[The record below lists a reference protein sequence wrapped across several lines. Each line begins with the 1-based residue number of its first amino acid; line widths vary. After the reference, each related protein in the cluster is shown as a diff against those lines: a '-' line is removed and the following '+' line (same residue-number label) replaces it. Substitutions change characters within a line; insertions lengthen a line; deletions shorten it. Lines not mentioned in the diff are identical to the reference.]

1 VPALPRIPGY
11 DVLERLG
18 SGGMGDVYRAISLED
33 RRPVA
38 LKIEGEIVA
47 LDTQSGL
54 RERFLRE
61 ARILQGLHHE
71 NLPRFYAAGE
81 LPDGRLYIAME
92 LLVGRP
98 LSRFARAKLE
108 DLVPLLI
115 QAASALRVVSE
126 SGVVHRDVSPDN
138 FFVVEAGGRSV
149 VKLIDFGIS
158 RDVEADRDGLTRAG
172 SFVGKP
178 AYCSPEQTG
187 LRPDA
192 GPVDWRTDLYSF
204 GLTLH
209 FLLRGTAL
217 FPQGNLVEL
226 LRARLKELPGET
238 FREIPDERL
247 RRLVAR
253 LLRLDPEDRPESFE
267 EVVAEL
273 LHVQADLTAAAA
285 RRMEDSWK
293 LRRKTAGRGGRI
305 EPAPAVSAGPAP
317 AEEPAR
323 PETAAPAP
331 PLPPR
336 RAQEIPIRRAVGPRT
351 LLVVSA
357 ALIAAVFLLFLV
369 RGNGTR
375 SLEASGLIV
384 LAISLAAIA
393 AIRERGARRAS
404 DRGRSSAGAE
414 SDENPPEYAGDPTSG
429 DPLPFFLR
437 VTGDGPERTVRV
449 VRSVRERA
457 ATIRIGRSVGPDDIF
472 LATKTVSAVQALLL
486 CSTDGCRIENA
497 SRTNPTRVN
506 SHPLASGE
514 RRLLR
519 DGDRIEI
526 AAVTLHYRSAVS

>member
-1 VPALPRIPGY
+1 VAQLPKIPGY
-11 DVLERLG
+11 EVEKRLG
-18 SGGMGDVYRAISLED
+18 SGGMGEVYKATELAEG
-33 RRPVA
+33 RPVA
-38 LKIEGEIVA
+38 LKIEGEAVA
-47 LDTQSGL
+47 LDRESGL
-54 RERFLRE
+54 RERFQRE
-61 ARILQGLHHE
+61 ARILQGLSHE

-98 LSRFARAKLE
+98 LSRFARVKLE
-108 DLVPLLI
+108 ELVPLLV
-115 QAASALRVVSE
+115 QAASALQVVSE

-138 FFVVEAGGRSV
+138 FFVVEVGGRSV

-158 RDVEADRDGLTRAG
+158 RDVDSARDGLTRVG

-187 LRPDA
+187 LLPDA

-209 FLLRGTAL
+209 FLLRGSVP

-226 LRARLKELPGET
+226 LRARLKELPEQT
-238 FREIPDERL
+238 FREIEDERL

-285 RRMEDSWK
+285 KRMEDSWK
-293 LRRKTAGRGGRI
+293 ERRKTAGRRGRI
-305 EPAPAVSAGPAP
+305 DVASAASAGPAR
-317 AEEPAR
+317 AAMPAR
-323 PETAAPAP
+323 SETAAPAAP
-331 PLPPR
+331 PAR
-336 RAQEIPIRRAVGPRT
+336 RHAPAIPAWRAVGPRA
-351 LLVVSA
+351 LLAVSA
-357 ALIAAVFLLFLV
+357 ALIAVVFLLVLL
-369 RGNGTR
+369 RGIGSR
-375 SLEASGLIV
+375 SLEASGLIL

-393 AIRERGARRAS
+393 AIRERSARRAS
-404 DRGRSSAGAE
+404 ARGRSVAGEEPGEA
-414 SDENPPEYAGDPTSG
+414 PPEYAGDPTSG

-449 VRSVRERA
+449 VRSGGARA
-457 ATIRIGRSVGPDDIF
+457 EPIRIGRSVGPDDIY
-472 LATKTVSAVQALLL
+472 LATKTASAVQALLF
-486 CSTDGCRIENA
+486 CSADGCRIENA

-506 SHPLASGE
+506 SDALASGE
-514 RRLLR
+514 RRLLH

-526 AAVTLHYRSAVS
+526 AAVTLHYRSALS